1 MTGFANQQCKYNA
14 FLQNMKKYRDFFVCF
29 LSRTRFRIPF
39 SSRDGTAAGAAR
51 NLRPYGLA
59 GGDRPETKS
68 RRQYRRLSAYSEP
81 GSNRHGHYWP
91 QDFKS
96 GVSTDSTIRAA
107 AFRSKGRAKVR
118 INILF
123 CKKTLRLFGLKRR
136 NAECT
141 RESVS
146 LCSPAIAAACRNI
159 LTNQN
164 YKPSKSPIKFD
175 KTSIYLPNTRL

>member
-1 MTGFANQQCKYNA
+1 MTGFANQPCKYNA
-14 FLQNMKKYRDFFVCF
+14 FLQNMKNYRIFFVCF
-29 LSRTRFRIPF
+29 LPRTRFRVPF
-39 SSRDGTAAGAAR
+39 SNRDGAASGSVR
-51 NLRPYGLA
+51 NLRQRKLA

-68 RRQYRRLSAYSEP
+68 RRCRRRLSAYSEP

-141 RESVS
+141 RESVPLS
-146 LCSPAIAAACRNI
+146 SHAIATACRGVLIN
-159 LTNQN
+159 
-164 YKPSKSPIKFD
+164 
-175 KTSIYLPNTRL
+175 